1 MVVRCLEVGS
11 FMANCYIVGSEKT
24 KEGMV
29 IDPGDEG
36 QLILKTVQELGLKI
50 GAIVA
55 THAHMDHVSAVGEI
69 KAATGADFLVHEDD
83 APGLKQ
89 REYFSSLFGVS
100 FPEAPPPDRLL
111 RDGDTIQVGGLRFQV
126 LHTPGHTR
134 GGMCLLGEGIVFTGD
149 TLFSQGIGR
158 SDLPGGDYQALIEAI
173 RSRLMVLP
181 DDTVVYPG
189 HGPETS
195 IGYERR
201 YNPYLKE
208 GLT

>member
-11 FMANCYIVGSEKT
+11 FMANCYIVGSENA

-50 GAIVA
+50 EAVVA

-111 RDGDTIQVGGLRFQV
+111 R
-126 LHTPGHTR
+126 
-134 GGMCLLGEGIVFTGD
+134 
-149 TLFSQGIGR
+149 
-158 SDLPGGDYQALIEAI
+158 
-173 RSRLMVLP
+173 
-181 DDTVVYPG
+181 
-189 HGPETS
+189 
-195 IGYERR
+195 
-201 YNPYLKE
+201 
-208 GLT
+208 